1 MQNHA
6 FIKKNGQS
14 GQITANSAKTS
25 PAAAPFAWLFLVA
38 AAFALALVCL
48 GCAAPQKA
56 YAKSYE
62 MPKTTINATVQPN
75 GDLHVVEQRQFD
87 FDGVFSAVWWNF
99 NSLPYGSDIKINS
112 VGMGSSS
119 SSLKKLS
126 SVPFQLDW
134 RDEGGPSGDAYSFDQ
149 PKNTVYVFFSAIDES
164 DVIQLDYTVTKAAQ
178 AYSDV
183 GELYWQ
189 FVGSGWAEDSSNVS
203 MTLNL
208 PVASG
213 AAITPGENVRAWGH
227 GPLNAS
233 VNINADGTVSYEVP
247 SVKAG
252 SYAEARVV
260 FPVEWLTGVTSN
272 SDNMHESTARLDTV
286 LSEEQT
292 WADRAN
298 ADRATSL
305 GVLIATIL
313 VCLALLILGIRS
325 FVRYGKEL
333 EPAFKDEYWRD
344 VPVSGAHPAEIGR
357 LWRFD
362 KESSND
368 LTATIMHLANAG
380 AVLINRGSYEQK
392 SLLRTKQVSDYYLT
406 RVPEVELT
414 LNSEIDRKAMSFL
427 FDTVAQ
433 GQPSLW
439 LGSIKAYAEKNPEAF
454 NDAMADWQGIV
465 TAHVIAAEYFEGY
478 SKSKRMRMLSV
489 AVILLVACFIVAAA
503 FDNLLVL
510 IPGVITGVALLVVSR
525 FMERRTQK
533 GADAYARCK
542 ALRKWLTEFSSLDE
556 RPTTDVKVW
565 GEFMVYAYLFGVAK
579 EAIAEL
585 RKKVPEMFQVDNAA
599 MGSAYV
605 PWWAW
610 YTPYYYADVNMPDFG
625 SMLETSVTE
634 SVQAVQSA
642 LSGSSSD
649 GFGGGGGFSVGGG
662 GGFGGGGGAR

>member
-1 MQNHA
+1 M
-6 FIKKNGQS
+6 
-14 GQITANSAKTS
+14 
-25 PAAAPFAWLFLVA
+25 
-38 AAFALALVCL
+38 
-48 GCAAPQKA
+48 
-56 YAKSYE
+56 
-62 MPKTTINATVQPN
+62 
-75 GDLHVVEQRQFD
+75 
-87 FDGVFSAVWWNF
+87 
-99 NSLPYGSDIKINS
+99 
-112 VGMGSSS
+112 
-119 SSLKKLS
+119 
-126 SVPFQLDW
+126 
-134 RDEGGPSGDAYSFDQ
+134 
-149 PKNTVYVFFSAIDES
+149 
-164 DVIQLDYTVTKAAQ
+164 
-178 AYSDV
+178 
-183 GELYWQ
+183 
-189 FVGSGWAEDSSNVS
+189 
-203 MTLNL
+203 
-208 PVASG
+208 
-213 AAITPGENVRAWGH
+213 
-227 GPLNAS
+227 
-233 VNINADGTVSYEVP
+233 
-247 SVKAG
+247 
-252 SYAEARVV
+252 
-260 FPVEWLTGVTSN
+260 
-272 SDNMHESTARLDTV
+272 
-286 LSEEQT
+286 
-292 WADRAN
+292 
-298 ADRATSL
+298 
-305 GVLIATIL
+305 
-313 VCLALLILGIRS
+313 
-325 FVRYGKEL
+325 
-333 EPAFKDEYWRD
+333 
-344 VPVSGAHPAEIGR
+344 
-357 LWRFD
+357 
-362 KESSND
+362 
-368 LTATIMHLANAG
+368 
-380 AVLINRGSYEQK
+380 
-392 SLLRTKQVSDYYLT
+392 
-406 RVPEVELT
+406 ELT